1 MNDEFS
7 KDEGASLWR
16 QAMAA
21 AQPHSVVKTISPLD
35 LASWLDGRAD
45 ERLSARI
52 EAAMSA
58 DPVLLETALAAA
70 AATSELDS
78 PVSER
83 IAVRARALVSPPIKV
98 AARRGGWLS
107 GGAGWRRQ
115 AEWAMVGLSLMVAAA
130 AGLWI
135 GGGVGDSLLSETAT
149 VSLFD
154 DDTGF
159 GGLLSSTEDL

>member
-1 MNDEFS
+1 MTDEFS
-7 KDEGASLWR
+7 RDEGSALWR
-16 QAMAA
+16 QALATAQPRA
-21 AQPHSVVKTISPLD
+21 AQTVSPLA
-35 LASWLDGRAD
+35 LAAWLDGRAD
-45 ERLSARI
+45 ERLSAQI
-52 EAAMSA
+52 EAALA
-58 DPVLLETALAAA
+58 TDPLLLETALAAV
-70 AATSELDS
+70 AATSEIDN

-83 IAVRARALVSPPIKV
+83 IGLRARSLVAPQIKV

-107 GGAGWRRQ
+107 GLGGWRRQ
-115 AEWAMVGLSLMVAAA
+115 AEWAMVGLSLMVAVA

-135 GGGVGDSLLSETAT
+135 GAGVGDSVLSETAT